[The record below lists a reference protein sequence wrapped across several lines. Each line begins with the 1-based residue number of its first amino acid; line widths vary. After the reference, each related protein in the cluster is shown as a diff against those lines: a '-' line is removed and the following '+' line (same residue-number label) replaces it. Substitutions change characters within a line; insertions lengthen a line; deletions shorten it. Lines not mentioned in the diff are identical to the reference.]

1 MSKIQ
6 KEICYGI
13 DAKRK
18 LMEGINDLANAVK
31 VTLGPLGHTVI
42 LERDFGTHY
51 VTKDGVTVAKEVSF
65 KDPIKDMGARIIKD
79 VAIKTNDEAGDGT
92 TTSVVLTQAILNEGI
107 KAVMSGHDVTAMQ
120 RGMKNAMK
128 VAKDYINKSASEV
141 TNENIKQ
148 IATVS
153 ANGDTFIGELLAD
166 AVDKVTMNG
175 VITVDNSKTMETYV
189 EVQDGFKIKR
199 GYVSQYFM
207 TDPVRNECVL
217 DNPYI
222 LITDFHLSNTSE
234 VLTLLEQL
242 NAKGGSL
249 LIIADAIDGE
259 FLQTLVMNKLRGVLK
274 VAAIKAPGFAD
285 TKKEMLMD
293 IAAQTGGQVIAS
305 DSGIELKDVTLE
317 NLGRAKRVTIN
328 KNETVIIGGNKDD
341 EQILSLSAS
350 IDQELADNPTMTRKL
365 YLQDRKASL
374 TNGVAVL
381 YVGASSEIEQKEH
394 IIHRDL
400 KLKNIM
406 IKYNNKIPII
416 GFLIKLSDFGYS
428 KVMNEESMTA
438 TNLGTPATKAPE
450 IMFGNDYNSKADL
463 WSVGVIIYQ
472 LLFDK
477 LPFPAKNVSQLK
489 EIIRKSNG
497 VKLPEPNN
505 NPISDVCFNLIDR
518 LLQKNP
524 EERIDFDDYFNHKF
538 FTEEHK
544 KYLIENIN
552 KKEETKTKRIIKSI
566 SNYEINKSTTKKL
579 M

>member
-381 YVGASSEIEQKEH
+381 YVGASSEIEQKEL
-394 IIHRDL
+394 RDRVDDAL
-400 KLKNIM
+400 NAVKSAIDGGFVIGSGLAFIAAADSVIVEKNNIR
-406 IKYNNKIPII
+406 
-416 GFLIKLSDFGYS
+416 
-428 KVMNEESMTA
+428 MTDS
-438 TNLGTPATKAPE
+438 E
-450 IMFGNDYNSKADL
+450 
-463 WSVGVIIYQ
+463 SVGYNIVLRALSAPFKNLFNNAEVSPDLILNTITDKWIEGDTSFNYNLRNHEYGHTTENGII
-472 LLFDK
+472 D
-477 LPFPAKNVSQLK
+477 PAKVITSALTNAVSEASTVLTTDCVIVN
-489 EIIRKSNG
+489 E
-497 VKLPEPNN
+497 
-505 NPISDVCFNLIDR
+505 LID
-518 LLQKNP
+518 QDC
-524 EERIDFDDYFNHKF
+524 ECC
-538 FTEEHK
+538 K
-544 KYLIENIN
+544 KD
-552 KKEETKTKRIIKSI
+552 K
-566 SNYEINKSTTKKL
+566 
-579 M
+579 

>member
-381 YVGASSEIEQKEH
+381 YVGASSEIEQKEL
-394 IIHRDL
+394 RDRVDDAL
-400 KLKNIM
+400 NAVKSAIDGGFVIGSGLAFIAAADSVIVEKNNIR
-406 IKYNNKIPII
+406 
-416 GFLIKLSDFGYS
+416 
-428 KVMNEESMTA
+428 MTDS
-438 TNLGTPATKAPE
+438 E
-450 IMFGNDYNSKADL
+450 
-463 WSVGVIIYQ
+463 SVGYNIVLRALSAPFKNLFNNAEVSPDLILNTITDKWIEGDTSFNYDLRNHEYGHTTENGII
-472 LLFDK
+472 D
-477 LPFPAKNVSQLK
+477 PAKVITSALTNAVSVASTVLTTDCVIVN
-489 EIIRKSNG
+489 E
-497 VKLPEPNN
+497 
-505 NPISDVCFNLIDR
+505 LID
-518 LLQKNP
+518 QDC
-524 EERIDFDDYFNHKF
+524 ECC
-538 FTEEHK
+538 K
-544 KYLIENIN
+544 KD
-552 KKEETKTKRIIKSI
+552 K
-566 SNYEINKSTTKKL
+566 
-579 M
+579 

>member
-381 YVGASSEIEQKEH
+381 YVGASSEIEQKEL
-394 IIHRDL
+394 RDRVDDAL
-400 KLKNIM
+400 NAVKSAIDGGFVIGSGLAFIAAADSVIVEKNNIR
-406 IKYNNKIPII
+406 
-416 GFLIKLSDFGYS
+416 
-428 KVMNEESMTA
+428 MTDS
-438 TNLGTPATKAPE
+438 E
-450 IMFGNDYNSKADL
+450 
-463 WSVGVIIYQ
+463 SVGYNIVLRALSAPFKNLFNNAEVSPDLILNTITDKWIEGDTSFNYNLRNHEYGHTTENGII
-472 LLFDK
+472 D
-477 LPFPAKNVSQLK
+477 PAKVITSALTNAVSVASTVLTTDCVIVN
-489 EIIRKSNG
+489 E
-497 VKLPEPNN
+497 
-505 NPISDVCFNLIDR
+505 LID
-518 LLQKNP
+518 QDC
-524 EERIDFDDYFNHKF
+524 ECC
-538 FTEEHK
+538 K
-544 KYLIENIN
+544 KD
-552 KKEETKTKRIIKSI
+552 K
-566 SNYEINKSTTKKL
+566 
-579 M
+579 